1 MIRCAKCNGFN
12 IEQLAWIDPNDRV
25 VLDIAFD
32 EDQSVGNNWCRDCE
46 EHVNFIY
53 DDEIPS
59 NLR

>member
-12 IEQLAWIDPNDRV
+12 IEQLAWIDPNESI

-32 EDQSVGNNWCRDCE
+32 KDQNVGNNWCRDCE

-53 DDEIPS
+53 DD
-59 NLR
+59 